1 MTRSLHFAT
10 VAAATLCAQPALS
23 QTPFE
28 LDEIVVSGG
37 FTPIEEQRYGRSA
50 TVLTAEDIENRGFI
64 TVKEALRT
72 VPGVSVS
79 GTGDNLTQVR
89 IRGAEANHTLILI
102 DGVQVSAGD
111 SEYVLSGLETANIE
125 RIEVLRGPQS
135 VFYGSNA
142 SAGVINI
149 ITKKGNLGTEY
160 GGTLEVGDG
169 YAATARYSFRTDRGG
184 LALGLSRVDDDGY
197 DYSGSNGEDDGIRR
211 STINLTGDYDVTD
224 QITLGFTLRASDE
237 DSDFDETNFLA
248 MDPGDYVIDDPNQTS
263 ERQERQ
269 GSLYA
274 EFDAL
279 GGRLIQRFTFEGSDF
294 ETSTN
299 GGSPTKSDRT
309 AAKYL
314 LSYGLDGQV
323 VADTDHLLNVLL
335 EWEEDSSST
344 NPDYRRETNSV
355 AMEYRG
361 VLGNGLNLQGGLRYD
376 DNKTFEDDVVWT
388 LAASYTFAQSGVRL
402 HTSAGTGSVNP
413 SYFELFANSFG
424 FVGNSN
430 LKPEKNESFDIGVEV
445 PFWGDRGSVD
455 LTYFYDNLTDEITA
469 VFDPVSGNSTFIN
482 EDGKSNR
489 RGVELSGSLDAT
501 DSLNLQLSYT
511 YLRARNPDGSIEIRR
526 PEHELSLTATQEF
539 LAGRGQATAELR
551 YVAGNYDTQFFG
563 SFETEELPDYVTVDL
578 SAQYDLTDAVQLTG
592 RIVNL
597 FDETYSDTWGYATRG
612 RTAYVGLR
620 AAF

>member
-1 MTRSLHFAT
+1 MTRSIHLAT
-10 VAAATLCAQPALS
+10 VAAATLCAQPAIS

-50 TVLTAEDIENRGFI
+50 TVLTAEDIENGGFI

-102 DGVQVSAGD
+102 DGVQASAGD
-111 SEYVLSGLETANIE
+111 NEYVLSGLETANIE

-149 ITKKGNLGTEY
+149 ITKKGNLGTEF
-160 GGTLEVGDG
+160 GGTVEAGDG

-184 LALGLSRVDDDGY
+184 LALGLSRLDDDGY

-211 STINLTGDYDVTD
+211 STINLTGDYNVTE

-248 MDPGDYVIDDPNQTS
+248 MDPADYVIDDPDQTS

-279 GGRLIQRFTFEGSDF
+279 DGRLIQRLTFEGSDF

-299 GGSPTKSDRT
+299 GGDPTKADRK

-314 LSYGLDGQV
+314 LSYGLDGQMV
-323 VADTDHLLNVLL
+323 SDTDHLLNVLL

-344 NPDYRRETNSV
+344 NSEYRRETNSV

-361 VLGNGLNLQGGLRYD
+361 ALENGLNLQGGLRYD

-413 SYFELFANSFG
+413 SYFELFADSFG
-424 FVGNSN
+424 FVGNPN
-430 LKPEKNESFDIGVEV
+430 LKPEKNESFDIGVDV
-445 PFWGDRGSVD
+445 PFWGDRGSIG

-489 RGVELSGSLDAT
+489 RGVELSGSLQAT
-501 DSLNLQLSYT
+501 DSLNLQLDYT

-526 PEHELSLTATQEF
+526 PKHELSLSATQEF
-539 LAGRGQATAELR
+539 LAGRGQVTADLR

-563 SFETEELPDYVTVDL
+563 NFDTKELPDYVTVDL
-578 SAQYDLTDAVQLTG
+578 SAQYELTDAVQLTG